1 MISAVVAGNLGK
13 DAEVKNAG
21 GQELCVFS
29 VASTTK
35 VKGEDSTTWVRCSM
49 WGARG
54 AKLVPYLIKGKA
66 VCVSGG
72 LTTRDYDGKTYVE
85 MRVDDVKLMG
95 GKESGGGGTRSA
107 GGGKSEGKKG
117 DDWSSYGGGADDD
130 IPF

>member
-54 AKLVPYLIKGKA
+54 AKLVPYLTKGKA

-95 GKESGGGGTRSA
+95 GKESGAPRGGSRAKDDGEPLRSN
-107 GGGKSEGKKG
+107 
-117 DDWSSYGGGADDD
+117 YPDDD
-130 IPF
+130 DGAPF

>member
-95 GKESGGGGTRSA
+95 GKESGG
-107 GGGKSEGKKG
+107 
-117 DDWSSYGGGADDD
+117 ADHAVLAAQAKARRRRLEQLRRWRGR
-130 IPF
+130 